1 MSRRRH
7 SFGVTSLRGLRSSYS
22 RRSGLPTL
30 ISVYLI
36 TSQNRVAHAL
46 QKEDELEIEVAVNI
60 APHFIVCL
68 DDFLDLRLDEVIEG
82 INVLFDQALDL

>member
-1 MSRRRH
+1 M
-7 SFGVTSLRGLRSSYS
+7 
-22 RRSGLPTL
+22 
-30 ISVYLI
+30 YLI